1 MKLATTLGDF
11 RRYCDTYEERVKH
24 ICEAG
29 FRYLD
34 LDMYTPSSGDALLI
48 SDDWKEN
55 AKKLKAYAENLGA
68 TFIQAH
74 SPGGNPLETGEKF
87 DNLLKY
93 TIRSI
98 EVCGEMG
105 IKNTVVHA
113 GMLNGISKEEYF
125 ERNREFFRLLIP
137 AMEKCNVNVLCEN
150 STRANMGQMYFTNS
164 GSDMLEFVNYVGH
177 PLFHACWDTGH
188 ANCEGNQYDE
198 IMRLGD
204 ELYALHV
211 NDNRGQKDEH
221 LIPYFGTMNVDEIMH
236 ALIDTGYSG
245 YFTFEASSCLRH
257 SRYWLGNRRV
267 FEKDTRLLE
276 PQLFMQKQLEKLM
289 FDTGKYI
296 LEKYNLYEE

>member
-11 RRYCDTYEERVKH
+11 RGYCDTYEERVKH
-24 ICEAG
+24 VCEAG
-29 FRYLD
+29 FLYLD
-34 LDMYTPSSGDALLI
+34 LDLYTADKNDALLV
-48 SDDWKEN
+48 SDNWKEN
-55 AKKLKAYAENLGA
+55 AKSLKSYAESLGA

-74 SPGGNPLETGEKF
+74 SPGGNPLEKGEKF
-87 DNLLKY
+87 DYLLKT

-98 EVCGEMG
+98 EVCGKMG

-113 GMLNGISKEEYF
+113 GMLKEISKEEYF
-125 ERNREFFRLLIP
+125 ERNREFFRKLIP
-137 AMEKCNVNVLCEN
+137 TMEKCGVNVLCEN
-150 STRANMGQMYFTNS
+150 STKANMGGMYFTNS
-164 GSDMLEFVNYVGH
+164 GSDMLEFVKYVDH

-198 IMRLGD
+198 IMTLGD

-211 NDNRGQKDEH
+211 HDNSGHRDEH
-221 LIPYFGTMNVDEIMH
+221 LIPYCGTINMDDVMH
-236 ALIDTGYSG
+236 ALIDSGYSG

>member
-34 LDMYTPSSGDALLI
+34 LDMYTPSTGDALLI

-55 AKKLKAYAENLGA
+55 AKKLKSYAENFGA

-87 DNLLKY
+87 DNLLKT

-98 EVCGEMG
+98 EVCGEIG

-113 GMLNGISKEEYF
+113 GMLSGISKEEYF
-125 ERNREFFRLLIP
+125 ERNREFFRKLIP
-137 AMEKCNVNVLCEN
+137 AMEKSGVNVLCEN
-150 STRANMGQMYFTNS
+150 STKANMGGMYFTNS
-164 GSDMLEFVNYVGH
+164 GSDMLEFVKYVDH

-198 IMRLGD
+198 IMTLGN
-204 ELYALHV
+204 ELYALHI

-221 LIPYFGTMNVDEIMH
+221 LIPYFGTMNMDDVMH
-236 ALIDTGYSG
+236 ALIDSGYSG

-257 SRYWLGNRRV
+257 SRYWLGNRRA
-267 FEKDTRLLE
+267 FEEDDRLAE